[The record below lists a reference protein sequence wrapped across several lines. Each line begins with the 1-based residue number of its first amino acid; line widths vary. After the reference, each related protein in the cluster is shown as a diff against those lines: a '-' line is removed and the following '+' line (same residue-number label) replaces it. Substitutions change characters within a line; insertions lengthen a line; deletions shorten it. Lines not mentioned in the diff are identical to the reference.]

1 MAAPSAAPSPL
12 TRTVSTH
19 DDARTSFFYTGMAGA
34 LVMTCVGPVFWE
46 QPDVAGWAW
55 LAIVSGS
62 SMLGHGLFI
71 EALRHAEAS
80 AIQPLIYLQLV
91 VATTVGVVG
100 FGEQLDALT
109 GLGAAMVVGAGLYTL
124 RAGRAAPPGE
134 RRARQL
140 PASPTPGAG
149 EQHD

>member
-1 MAAPSAAPSPL
+1 MRRNRAQVI
-12 TRTVSTH
+12 T
-19 DDARTSFFYTGMAGA
+19 Y
-34 LVMTCVGPVFWE
+34 VGPFIWE

-71 EALRHAEAS
+71 RALRHAEAS

-100 FGEQLDALT
+100 FGEQLDAVT
-109 GLGAAMVVGAGLYTL
+109 ALGAAMVVGAGLYTL
-124 RAGRAAPPGE
+124 RAGRTASPSAKRP
-134 RRARQL
+134 RQL
-140 PASPTPGAG
+140 PASPKPAAG